1 MVSLSEAE
9 TRKRIIDPVLERTE
23 WKKEYIKEEV
33 NSVKSNFRTKE
44 LIFFKKEDLERGDR
58 FIDYLLLDEDNSPLA
73 IIEAKK
79 TSISVNK
86 GEIQAITYR
95 NDIENQTKK
104 RIPIF
109 LTNGKK
115 WYYVD
120 EKDRRRQILLPF
132 KQKDLHRRLH
142 LSEREKDPTK
152 IRIDSKIVDRDRSI
166 EAVKV
171 ILEHFEKGNRSA
183 LINMATGTGKTR
195 VAMAIIKTLMRSNY
209 VRNILFVV
217 DRISLSNQAK
227 ENGFKEFFPGEPV
240 CELNVEGFSG
250 SATLYVSTIQTL
262 MAEQKPRGRFYEK
275 FGTGEFD
282 LIVYDEA
289 HRSYYDRNNDVLK
302 YFDAIK
308 LGLTATPKKE
318 GEGRDTFELFG
329 CKDKEPTYKY
339 DYDSAVEDNVLAP
352 YSAEVIETKILTLG
366 IEGKRLSK
374 ELKCELEKQEEKPN
388 EFQTPGARFEKLFT
402 DAKTNELIVREF
414 MGRCYTTDDK
424 IPCKTIFFCA
434 SVKHADSLRDI
445 FHNLY
450 PNLAKEVR
458 VITSDRSRYM
468 DEVRRFKRNST
479 PRIALSVGVLDTG
492 IDIPEIMNLVFVK
505 PVFSYIRFWQMLGRG
520 TRNLKTCKHKDWL
533 PHQEGVAVKDNFLIL
548 DFKFGEHSNVEYHKL
563 DRTRAKSK
571 LIDAKTRIF
580 LEQVDLLEKDL
591 KTKEK
596 EVIEKAIIKT
606 IKSIDVES
614 PLVLEKK
621 NIIKKVISKKF
632 DLKEHIKELKEEI
645 APLLIYSKSENSKVY
660 AFVSKCI
667 NLFDAIKENDK
678 DKIWKIEEFVKE
690 RIENVWEKQLEIV
703 RDKDEQI
710 KKVLGDEFWQDI
722 TFEDVDFLVK
732 EISPLMIYYEK
743 DRKKMLKIDAPDV
756 VMNVEKFE
764 MKVKENPNFEYFL
777 NSNSLIKK
785 IKESKGVTSKELL
798 EIEKKLAGL
807 NSAWTIENIQN
818 IRKVDFV
825 LFLRQLLHVTDL
837 PDPEEMIEQ
846 EFDKFVMSR
855 NEHYNS
861 EQLKF
866 LRLLKQVFVRAKH
879 IELKDFAKHPLTEER
894 PLDKFKKEQLVAIVD
909 KCNNLKWK

>member
-1 MVSLSEAE
+1 MVNLSEKE
-9 TRKRIIDPVLERTE
+9 TRKKIIDPILERTG
-23 WKKEYIKEEV
+23 WKKEYIKEEI
-33 NSVKSNFRTKE
+33 NSVKSNFGTKKFV
-44 LIFFKKEDLERGDR
+44 FFKKDNIEVGDR

-79 TSISVNK
+79 TSISVEK
-86 GEIQAITYR
+86 GEIQSRTYR
-95 NDIENQTKK
+95 EDIEKQTKK

-109 LTNGKK
+109 LTNGKQ

-120 EKDRRRQILLPF
+120 EKDRRRQVPLPF
-132 KQKDLHRRLH
+132 EQKDLHRRVH
-142 LSEREKDPTK
+142 LFERERDPTK
-152 IRIDSKIVDRDRSI
+152 VKIKPEIVDRDRSI

-171 ILEHFEKGNRSA
+171 ILEHLEKGNRSA

-195 VAMAIIKTLMRSNY
+195 VAMAIIDVLMRSNS
-209 VRNILFVV
+209 VRNVLFIV

-240 CELNVEGFSG
+240 CELNVEGFSE
-250 SATLYVSTIQTL
+250 SARLYVSTIQTL
-262 MAEQKPRGRFYEK
+262 MSDKKPRGKFYEK
-275 FGTGEFD
+275 FGIGAFD

-289 HRSYYDRNNDVLK
+289 HRSYYDKNNDVLK

-308 LGLTATPKKE
+308 LGLTATPSKKE
-318 GEGRDTFELFG
+318 GKDTFELFG
-329 CKDKEPTYKY
+329 CEDKEPTYKY
-339 DYDSAVEDNVLAP
+339 DYDSAVDDEVLAP
-352 YSAEVIETKILTLG
+352 YSAEVIETKILSLG
-366 IEGKRLSK
+366 IEGKKLSK
-374 ELKCELEKQEEKPN
+374 ELRFQLEKQEENPYD
-388 EFQTPGARFEKLFT
+388 FQTPGARFEKLFT
-402 DAKTNELIVREF
+402 DSRTNELIVREF
-414 MGRCYTTDDK
+414 IDRCYKTDDRV
-424 IPCKTIFFCA
+424 PCKTIFFCA
-434 SVKHADSLRDI
+434 SVKHAESLKNI
-445 FHNLY
+445 FDRLY
-450 PNLAKEVR
+450 PNLAREVR
-458 VITSDRSRYM
+458 VITSDRTRYM

-520 TRNLKTCKHKDWL
+520 TRNLETCKHKDWL
-533 PHQEGVAVKDNFLIL
+533 PHKDGVAVKDNFLIL
-548 DFKFGEHSNVEYHKL
+548 DFKFGEHSNVEFHDL
-563 DRTRAKSK
+563 DRTREKSK

-591 KTKEK
+591 KENEK
-596 EVIEKAIIKT
+596 EVIEKAIIET
-606 IKSIDVES
+606 VRSIDIDS

-632 DLKEHIKELKEEI
+632 DLKEHVKELREEI

-660 AFVSKCI
+660 AFIGKCVK
-667 NLFDAIKENDK
+667 LFDAIKEDYK

-690 RIENVWEKQLEIV
+690 RVENVWERSLEVV
-703 RDKDEQI
+703 REKDEQI

-722 TFEDVDFLVK
+722 TFEDVDFLIR
-732 EISPLMIYYEK
+732 EIASLMIYYEIYG
-743 DRKKMLKIDAPDV
+743 KKMLRIDAPDV
-756 VMNVEKFE
+756 VINVEKFE

-777 NSNSLIKK
+777 NSNPLIKK
-785 IKESKGVTSKELL
+785 IKESKGVTSRELL
-798 EIEKKLAGL
+798 EIEKKLSSL

-818 IRKVDFV
+818 IRKIDFV
-825 LFLRQLLHVTDL
+825 LFLRQLLQVIDL
-837 PDPEEMIEQ
+837 PDPQEMIKQ
-846 EFDKFVMSR
+846 EFDKFVISR

-894 PLDKFKKEQLVAIVD
+894 PLDLFEKKQLIEIVD
-909 KCNNLKWK
+909 KCNKLRWR